1 MTNISKLRRAG
12 TLPVVGLA
20 LTIICSGFAAVN
32 ASAAAAQSAPVFGS
46 VDIQKA
52 LAGSTRKAQLDQ
64 QIVDL
69 KTKLEAQFKQQVA
82 SPMLSAAN
90 QQELGTL
97 LSKTAP
103 TDADKARVTELQAM
117 SQKDADELAS
127 LQQVKTPTADQT
139 TRLGTLTKEQ
149 QDGQQVLQGVADAYN
164 AQVQAAND
172 KLGAQLQDT
181 VRQAIA
187 AVAQQKG
194 LSVVFDSGVAY
205 YTANDITDEVTK
217 RLNK

>member
-1 MTNISKLRRAG
+1 MTNISKLRQTG

-20 LTIICSGFAAVN
+20 LTLLCSGFAAVN
-32 ASAAAAQSAPVFGS
+32 VSAAAAQSAPTFGS
-46 VDIQKA
+46 VDLQKVV
-52 LAGSTRKAQLDQ
+52 AGSTRKAQLDQ
-64 QIVDL
+64 QITDL
-69 KTKLEAQFKQQVA
+69 KEKLEAQFKQQVA

-117 SQKDADELAS
+117 SQKDSDELTS
-127 LQQVKTPTADQT
+127 LQQVKAPTADQT
-139 TRLGTLTKEQ
+139 ARLGTLTKEQ
-149 QDGQQVLQGVADAYN
+149 QDGQQVLQGVADSYN
-164 AQVQAAND
+164 AQVQATND
-172 KLGAQLQDT
+172 KLAAQLQDT
-181 VRQAIA
+181 VRQAVA

-205 YTANDITDEVTK
+205 YTANDITDEVAK
-217 RLNK
+217 RLSK